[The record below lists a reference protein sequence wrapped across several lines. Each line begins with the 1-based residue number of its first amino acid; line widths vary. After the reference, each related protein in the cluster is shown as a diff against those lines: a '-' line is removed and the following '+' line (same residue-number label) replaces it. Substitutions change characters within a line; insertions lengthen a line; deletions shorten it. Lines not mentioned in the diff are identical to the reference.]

1 MGKICVL
8 DKSVSNK
15 IAAGEVV
22 ARPASAVKEL
32 IENSLD
38 AGAKN
43 IRVEIKHGG
52 IAFIRVADDGSGLE
66 EDDIL
71 TAFMPH
77 ATSKIHSG
85 EDLEAIA
92 TYGFR
97 GEALASIAAV
107 SRTEMITRTAEA
119 ASGIKITVEGG
130 EYGES
135 ELVGAKEGTVITVR
149 DLFFNTPAR
158 FKFLKKDA
166 AEAAAVT
173 DVCQKAALSRPDV
186 SFSYVSNGKDV
197 FFTPGDGELL
207 HAIFAIY
214 GHDFTKHMISV
225 NSENKG
231 IGIQGFI
238 GTAALARPSRAMQL
252 FFING
257 RSVTSK
263 VLSFALSEAYKNQL
277 TVGKFPAA
285 VLNVSIDLSAVD
297 VNVHPAKME
306 VKFTDEKAVYDALYF
321 ACRNTLYEKPYVPSV
336 TAKES
341 ATPKVAAAPDPNVP
355 KTGPSAPVGS
365 SWQEAIN
372 EAMTKSKGFAP
383 AFLKIEP
390 APRQTAASILAVK
403 EPKTPDFTKNEA
415 EPKAAK
421 VPEADLQQQM
431 LPEDTLA
438 PWTLIGQIFDT
449 YLLVQSGDDMLIID
463 QHAAHERLNYERL
476 KRDYDARGVTSQILL
491 APEIVSLT
499 PTEIALW
506 EENKPFFDSVGFDTE
521 LIGERDVFVRSV
533 PSGVEQAD
541 LAAMILEL
549 LELLKE
555 ERHEVRTY
563 REERAMYSLACKSA
577 IKANRAL
584 SIPEQEDLV
593 RRVMALEGINTCPH
607 GRPVCI
613 KIPRDKIEKE
623 FKRT

>member
-1 MGKICVL
+1 MGKIHIL

-38 AGAKN
+38 AGATA
-43 IRVEIKHGG
+43 IHVEIKHGG
-52 IAFIRVADDGSGLE
+52 IAFIRVADNGSGLE

-77 ATSKIHSG
+77 ATSKICTD
-85 EDLEAIA
+85 EDLEAIG

-119 ASGIKITVEGG
+119 TCGVKITVEGG

-135 ELVGAKEGTVITVR
+135 ELVGAKVGTVITVR

-186 SFSYVSNGKDV
+186 SFTYVSHGKEV
-197 FFTPGDGELL
+197 FFTPGDGDLL
-207 HAIFAIY
+207 HAVFAVY
-214 GHDFTKHMISV
+214 GRDFAQHMLPV
-225 NSENKG
+225 DSENNG
-231 IGIQGFI
+231 IKIQGFI
-238 GTAALARPSRAMQL
+238 GTAALSRPSRSMQL
-252 FFING
+252 FFVNG
-257 RSVTSK
+257 RSITSK

-285 VLNVSIDLSAVD
+285 VLNVSIEPSSVD
-297 VNVHPAKME
+297 VNVHPSKME
-306 VKFTDEKAVYDALYF
+306 VKFTDEKAVYEALYF

-341 ATPKVAAAPDPNVP
+341 VTPRVEAAP
-355 KTGPSAPVGS
+355 GLS
-365 SWQEAIN
+365 SLSVKPLDTAATDSQKQAIKETN
-372 EAMTKSKGFAP
+372 EALTKSKGIAP
-383 AFLKIEP
+383 AFFKVVP
-390 APRQTAASILAVK
+390 APEKTVSAVFSEKESQIPYTVKTNDTPPILI
-403 EPKTPDFTKNEA
+403 
-415 EPKAAK
+415 
-421 VPEADLQQQM
+421 QQQ
-431 LPEDTLA
+431 TLA
-438 PWTLIGQIFDT
+438 DDIKETWTLIGQLFNT
-449 YLLVQSGDDMLIID
+449 YLLIQSGDDMLIID
-463 QHAAHERLNYERL
+463 QHAAHERLNYEQL
-476 KRDYDARGVTSQILL
+476 KRDYAANEVTSQILL
-491 APEIVSLT
+491 TPEVVSLT
-499 PTEIALW
+499 PMEMAIW
-506 EENKPFFDSVGFDTE
+506 KENKAFFHSIGFDIE
-521 LIGERDVFVRSV
+521 WMGEHDIFVRSV
-533 PSGVEQAD
+533 PSGVGQAEIS
-541 LAAMILEL
+541 AVIAEL
-549 LELLKE
+549 LQMLKDDI
-555 ERHEVRTY
+555 HEVRTKK
-563 REERAMYSLACKSA
+563 EERAMYSLACKGA

-584 SIPEQEDLV
+584 SIPEQEDLI

-613 KIPRDKIEKE
+613 KISKDKLEKE